1 MKSVIYLLFC
11 TTIEEARK
19 IRAIL
24 LEKRLI
30 ACGGII
36 KIEEGKYWW
45 KRVYEEAKGEYLL
58 LMESKGENFDEAEKE
73 IRKIHAHETFV
84 FLSIPVKTT
93 LGVKKWLHQEL
104 K

>member
-1 MKSVIYLLFC
+1 MKPALYLLFC

-19 IRAIL
+19 IRAVL

-45 KRVYEEAKGEYLL
+45 KRVYEEAKDEYVL
-58 LMESKGENFDEAEKE
+58 LMESKEENFDEAEKE
-73 IRKIHAHETFV
+73 IRKIHAHETFA
-84 FLSIPVKTT
+84 FFSIPVKTT
-93 LGVKKWLHQEL
+93 LDVKKWLKDEL
-104 K
+104 R